1 MRQLSVQNHV
11 FLERDAGLLIHLLCR
26 RGKWMQSDA
35 DSSIYEVVST
45 TDWFQLLATHAS
57 GAEDQPRYAHQ
68 SCLPFVCLHD

>member
-1 MRQLSVQNHV
+1 
-11 FLERDAGLLIHLLCR
+11 
-26 RGKWMQSDA
+26 MQSDA